1 MALTLSRSP
10 TFTEMTFC
18 SLSFWSLSFWSLL
31 PRTISHTEV
40 VASKFPPHKGVTN
53 SFRCVLFKL
62 YASNGIC
69 IGAPAVTFSKLYRC
83 ECEDCWCLGGR
94 GLIFL
99 FVLRAEHSLP
109 FPVAVFCRFWR
120 PKIPKN
126 LTFFGIGHPIFSFF
140 PHTFNRKTLS
150 DEIGQSFPRL
160 QGVANPNRSVI
171 STYSGYKH
179 IL

>member
-18 SLSFWSLSFWSLL
+18 SLSFWSLL

-62 YASNGIC
+62 YASNRIC

-140 PHTFNRKTLS
+140 PHTFYRKTLS

-179 IL
+179 IF